1 MTPLTLHPFA
11 RHHYPAYARW
21 FADDRI
27 DDALGPM
34 DEDWLAYVLHDDE
47 GVQYAVSAGDLL
59 VGVVGL
65 VLGDADHDYPVITDL
80 AVRPDLIG
88 SGVGSRILDLVYERH
103 PLPAGRRF
111 VTYVATRNQPA
122 QRFFERNGWEMTA
135 AGEQDGM
142 LEYGRVA

>member
-1 MTPLTLHPFA
+1 MSPLTLHPFS
-11 RHHYPAYARW
+11 RHHYPAYAHW
-21 FADDRI
+21 FADPRI

-34 DEDWLAYVLHDDE
+34 DEAWLEHVLDDDE
-47 GVQYAVSAGDLL
+47 GVQYAVCVGDQL

-65 VLGDADHDYPVITDL
+65 LLGDANHDYPVITDL

-88 SGVGSRILDLVYERH
+88 SGVGSRILNLVYERH
-103 PLPAGRRF
+103 PLPPGRRF

-122 QRFFERNGWEMTA
+122 QRFFERNGWEMTTA
-135 AGEQDGM
+135 DEQDGM

>member
-1 MTPLTLHPFA
+1 MPLLTLHPFA
-11 RHHYPAYARW
+11 RHHYPTYAGW
-21 FADDRI
+21 FADARI

-34 DEDWLAYVLHDDE
+34 DEAWLEHVLYDDE
-47 GVQYAVSAGDLL
+47 GVQYAVCAGDQLI
-59 VGVVGL
+59 GVVGL

-88 SGVGSRILDLVYERH
+88 KGLGPHILELVYERH
-103 PLPAGRRF
+103 PLPPGRRYM
-111 VTYVATRNQPA
+111 TYVATRNRPA
-122 QRFFERNGWEMTA
+122 KRFFERNGWEMTE